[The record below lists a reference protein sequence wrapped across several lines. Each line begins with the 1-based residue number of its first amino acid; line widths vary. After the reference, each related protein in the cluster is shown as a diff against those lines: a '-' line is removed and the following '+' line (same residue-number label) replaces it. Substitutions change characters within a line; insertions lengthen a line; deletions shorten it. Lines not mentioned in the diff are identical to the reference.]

1 MKRELKMDVD
11 SDLETESMIA
21 LDLDPD
27 SDGSIRSLP
36 IDGNSDELSDSSST
50 NPTDDIL
57 EHLDSS
63 SDELDIDRNGTLP
76 ANDGNFGLN
85 TVDDDNDNLD
95 LSIDVDGLST
105 DDRTSDD
112 MFDVLNR
119 DPEWTQNFTDIHVKQ
134 FTGQKGSKLPPDFD
148 VSVATPLDYFQLFFS
163 DNIFET
169 ICKNSNN
176 FKIFRC
182 QQKRL
187 IQPQYD
193 EKFWEDTHIPEMKA
207 FFGLSV
213 MFGLL
218 NQPRYRNFWSKDPFL
233 GNIGVQRVFSL
244 KRYTKM
250 SEYLHV
256 SDRESEKPRG
266 HPDYDKLGKI
276 RWLYEHLLH
285 TFPLYKNCE
294 REQVI
299 DEQMVKFSG
308 RASFIQYNAA
318 KPVKRGVKIWARCDG
333 TTSYCQEFSIY
344 LGKESSQPSK
354 NGPIFD
360 IVWNLLKNIQGKN
373 HVVYYDNYYSSI
385 PLARYL
391 YSKSFYVC
399 GTIRQGRKHLP
410 DKFKKPGKML
420 RGDSITFQ
428 SSRLA
433 NLSVTLW
440 QDTRQ
445 VRFLSTCNRPGLITK
460 CTRRVG
466 SRRVELNTPSCAA
479 SYSRYYGSVDS
490 YDKLLTKKL
499 YGALGHGSCKLW
511 KHLLWHFTNMAIGN
525 AWILFLETS
534 TRKRSKYYDQMAFRH
549 ELATLLI
556 GGYSN
561 RKKYLGLK
569 ASISST
575 VIENAASHEL
585 IRMPSKRPKRCIV
598 HSKYKPNNRKKKD
611 TVFGCYQCNSHFCRD
626 CFRIAHC
633 TQK

>member
-1 MKRELKMDVD
+1 MDVD

-50 NPTDDIL
+50 NPTDYIL

-63 SDELDIDRNGTLP
+63 SDELDIDHNGTLP

-95 LSIDVDGLST
+95 LSIDVDGLSM

-112 MFDVLNR
+112 MFDVLNH

-148 VSVATPLDYFQLFFS
+148 VSVATPFDYFHLFFS

-213 MFGLL
+213 MFSLL

-266 HPDYDKLGKI
+266 HPDYDILEKI

-308 RASFIQYNAA
+308 RASFIQYNSA
-318 KPVKRGVKIWARCDG
+318 KPVKHGVKIWARCDG
-333 TTSYCQEFSIY
+333 TTSYCQEFSIT
-344 LGKESSQPSK
+344 L
-354 NGPIFD
+354 
-360 IVWNLLKNIQGKN
+360 GKN
-373 HVVYYDNYYSSI
+373 HHNHQKMD
-385 PLARYL
+385 PYL
-391 YSKSFYVC
+391 
-399 GTIRQGRKHLP
+399 I
-410 DKFKKPGKML
+410 
-420 RGDSITFQ
+420 
-428 SSRLA
+428 
-433 NLSVTLW
+433 
-440 QDTRQ
+440 
-445 VRFLSTCNRPGLITK
+445 
-460 CTRRVG
+460 
-466 SRRVELNTPSCAA
+466 
-479 SYSRYYGSVDS
+479 
-490 YDKLLTKKL
+490 
-499 YGALGHGSCKLW
+499 
-511 KHLLWHFTNMAIGN
+511 
-525 AWILFLETS
+525 
-534 TRKRSKYYDQMAFRH
+534 
-549 ELATLLI
+549 
-556 GGYSN
+556 
-561 RKKYLGLK
+561 
-569 ASISST
+569 
-575 VIENAASHEL
+575 
-585 IRMPSKRPKRCIV
+585 
-598 HSKYKPNNRKKKD
+598 
-611 TVFGCYQCNSHFCRD
+611 
-626 CFRIAHC
+626 
-633 TQK
+633 

>member
-27 SDGSIRSLP
+27 SDGSIRSLL
-36 IDGNSDELSDSSST
+36 IDGNSNELSDSSLT

-63 SDELDIDRNGTLP
+63 SDELDIDHNGTLP

-95 LSIDVDGLST
+95 LSIDIDRLSM

-176 FKIFRC
+176 FKIFHC

-218 NQPRYRNFWSKDPFL
+218 NQSRYQNFWSKDPFL

-285 TFPLYKNCE
+285 TCPLYKNCE
-294 REQVI
+294 CEQVI

-308 RASFIQYNAA
+308 RASFI
-318 KPVKRGVKIWARCDG
+318 
-333 TTSYCQEFSIY
+333 
-344 LGKESSQPSK
+344 
-354 NGPIFD
+354 
-360 IVWNLLKNIQGKN
+360 
-373 HVVYYDNYYSSI
+373 
-385 PLARYL
+385 
-391 YSKSFYVC
+391 
-399 GTIRQGRKHLP
+399 
-410 DKFKKPGKML
+410 
-420 RGDSITFQ
+420 
-428 SSRLA
+428 
-433 NLSVTLW
+433 
-440 QDTRQ
+440 
-445 VRFLSTCNRPGLITK
+445 
-460 CTRRVG
+460 
-466 SRRVELNTPSCAA
+466 
-479 SYSRYYGSVDS
+479 
-490 YDKLLTKKL
+490 
-499 YGALGHGSCKLW
+499 
-511 KHLLWHFTNMAIGN
+511 
-525 AWILFLETS
+525 
-534 TRKRSKYYDQMAFRH
+534 
-549 ELATLLI
+549 
-556 GGYSN
+556 
-561 RKKYLGLK
+561 
-569 ASISST
+569 
-575 VIENAASHEL
+575 
-585 IRMPSKRPKRCIV
+585 
-598 HSKYKPNNRKKKD
+598 
-611 TVFGCYQCNSHFCRD
+611 
-626 CFRIAHC
+626 
-633 TQK
+633 